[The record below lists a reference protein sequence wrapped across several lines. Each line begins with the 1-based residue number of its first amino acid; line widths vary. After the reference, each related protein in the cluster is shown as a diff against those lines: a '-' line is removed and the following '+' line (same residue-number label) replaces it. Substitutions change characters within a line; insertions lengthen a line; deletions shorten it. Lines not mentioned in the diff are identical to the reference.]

1 MFFKVLMYFLLAFV
15 LLEVIVCH
23 IQWFRMRKIMKK
35 ERASLNIIDN
45 FLPFRFLGKFR
56 TFVSSC
62 SDDNKRARYI
72 QLYQQAYRW
81 KNLTLVSIVTAVLVF
96 LFESI

>member
-1 MFFKVLMYFLLAFV
+1 MFFKVLMYLLAFV

-23 IQWFRMRKIMKK
+23 IQWFKMRKIMKK
-35 ERASLNIIDN
+35 ERASLSVIDN
-45 FLPFRFLGKFR
+45 FLPFRFLSKFR

-62 SDDNKRARYI
+62 SDDNKRAKYI
-72 QLYQQAYRW
+72 QLYQQAHLW
-81 KNLTLVSIVTAVLVF
+81 KNLTLISFVAAALIF